1 MEASGAI
8 LGVAGELML
17 QDLRYEMHYFF
28 MPDFFQAQVL
38 HPSPPDGARAVLLVV
53 VVKILSRASKV

>member
-17 QDLRYEMHYFF
+17 QDLRYEMLYFF
-28 MPDFFQAQVL
+28 MPVFSQARVL
-38 HPSPPDGARAVLLVV
+38 HPSSPDGARAVLLVV

>member
-28 MPDFFQAQVL
+28 MPDFFQARVL

-53 VVKILSRASKV
+53 VVKIFSRASKV